1 MGSREVK
8 SPPNKALGE
17 RFVASAAGSSKT
29 SSNKAKIAK
38 RVIEV
43 LEFFDDNHRD
53 ATVMDIVRRYNRPQ
67 SSTSELLSSLVELG
81 LLYKDPYSRSYSLT
95 PRAALLGSAGQS
107 GPVRDGR
114 LVRLVDRLAAQ
125 TGLSVAI
132 FGMVGLN
139 AQVIDW
145 RRGARG
151 QDCALLGGAQ
161 TPLAYSAAGWL
172 LLSTVAQQ
180 RSDGMVRRLIAEA
193 PEERKFAFAD
203 MAAAL
208 NKCRDEGHARGPVG
222 FGAKGE
228 TLCVLLPGTEPGH
241 PLAIGFVYAADA
253 GTKAQA
259 LLDCVNDA
267 VRHCLGSDDQP
278 RGEIKV
284 LQTAA

>member
-1 MGSREVK
+1 MT
-8 SPPNKALGE
+8 
-17 RFVASAAGSSKT
+17 SAAGSSKGSSKA

-43 LEFFDDNHRD
+43 LEFFDDSHRE
-53 ATVMDIVRRYNRPQ
+53 ATVMDVVRRYNRPQ

-81 LLYKDPYSRSYSLT
+81 LLHKDPYNRSYSLT
-95 PRAALLGSAGQS
+95 PRAALLGNAGQS
-107 GPVRDGR
+107 GAVRDGR

-139 AQVIDW
+139 AQMIDW
-145 RRGARG
+145 RRGVRG
-151 QDCALLGGAQ
+151 QDCALLGGTQ

-193 PEERKFAFAD
+193 PEERKFAFAE
-203 MAAAL
+203 MATEL
-208 NKCRDEGHARGPVG
+208 HKCRDLGHARGPVG

-228 TLCVLLPGTEPGH
+228 TLCVLLPDIDPAH

-259 LLDCVNDA
+259 LLDCLNDA
-267 VRHCLGSDDQP
+267 VHHCLGGEGQAS
-278 RGEIKV
+278 GEIKV